1 LKSLLWLSALV
12 LLFFAYAAR
21 ADSFTVEAIEIIG
34 AKKISEGTVFNY
46 LPLNIGEQLDEDR
59 APEIIRELY
68 STGFFES
75 IELLR
80 EDNTLIIKVKERPAI
95 AEINIEGNK
104 DIDDEAL
111 NGALNQMG
119 MTRGKLFNKLV
130 LSKLALELQ
139 QLYYSQGK
147 YAVKLKTDWR
157 HIDDDRVAIDIT
169 ISEGQPAL
177 IRSINITGNVIFDEE
192 TLQDNFEL
200 EAADDG
206 WFASDK
212 YSSSKL
218 SGDLENLNSFY
229 LDRGYVQFQVDSKQ
243 VTISPDRKDIN
254 ITVNISEGEQF
265 SIKSIDVTGELV
277 IDRAELLALVPFR
290 EGDLFSRKKVTGVV
304 SLISRR
310 LGEEGYAFANVRPV
324 PEINEE
330 DYTID
335 LKFLINPGRK
345 MTVRYINFSGNDR
358 TRTEV
363 LRREMRQF
371 ESEVYRVSKVDR
383 SRIRLQRLNY
393 LTSVDIKT
401 VPVEGSEDLL
411 DLEVAVAERFSGNFQ
426 IGLGF
431 SATQGVILNLGVTH
445 DNIFGTG
452 RTLSFTFDNSRSSER
467 YGFRYL
473 NPYYTANGV
482 SRGFRFTYTATD
494 AAELN
499 VSDYLIDRISLS
511 MDYGIPVSEF
521 NTFTVEFGFD
531 QNNILTTPGTPDEI
545 IEFIIA
551 NSDEYDENTDPAD
564 VTGAEYNTLFS
575 TISFSKDTRNRRVFA
590 DTGSLNTASFE
601 VDAGDLDFYKLR
613 YQHRTAFPA
622 IFNTTYNFRSRIG
635 YGDSYAETTDLP
647 FFEKFYAGGV
657 RSVRGYERNS
667 LGPLD
672 SNGNPYGGNLQTIFS
687 SELLIPLEAIASSE
701 TFRLGV
707 YFDVGNVFAG
717 VDTFDATELRGS
729 VGISAKWFSV
739 VGPLEFSL
747 AYPVNDQPGD
757 DIRNFQFALGAAF

>member
-1 LKSLLWLSALV
+1 LKTLLWTSAFV
-12 LLFFAYAAR
+12 LLFFAHVVR
-21 ADSFTVEAIEIIG
+21 ADSFIVEHIEIIG
-34 AKKISEGTVFNY
+34 AKKISKGTVFNY
-46 LPLNIGEQLDEDR
+46 LPLNIGEQLDVER
-59 APEIIRELY
+59 SPEIIRELY
-68 STGFFES
+68 STGFFEG

-80 EDNTLIIKVKERPAI
+80 DDNTLIIRVKERPAI
-95 AEINIEGNK
+95 AEINIEGND
-104 DIDDEAL
+104 DIDDEVL
-111 NGALNQMG
+111 NDALNQMG
-119 MTRGKLFNKLV
+119 MTRGKIFNKLI
-130 LSKLALELQ
+130 LSKLTLELQ

-157 HIDDDRVAIDIT
+157 HLDDDRVAIDIT
-169 ISEGQPAL
+169 ISEGEPAL

-200 EAADDG
+200 EAADSG

-229 LDRGYVQFQVDSKQ
+229 LDRGYVQFQVESKQ

-265 SIKSIDVTGELV
+265 TINSIDMTGELV
-277 IDRAELLALVPFR
+277 VDRAELMALVPFR
-290 EGDLFSRKKVTGVV
+290 EGDLFSRKNITNVV
-304 SLISRR
+304 GLISRR
-310 LGEEGYAFANVRPV
+310 LGEEGYAFADVRPV
-324 PEINEE
+324 PELNEE
-330 DYTID
+330 DHTID
-335 LKFLINPGRK
+335 LKFLINPGKR
-345 MTVRYINFSGNDR
+345 MTVRYINFNGNDR
-358 TRTEV
+358 TRTTV

-371 ESEVYRVSKVDR
+371 ESEVYRASKVDR

-401 VPVEGSEDLL
+401 VPVEGRDDQL
-411 DLEVAVAERFSGNFQ
+411 DLEITVAERFSGSFQ
-426 IGLGF
+426 IGLGY
-431 SATQGVILNLGVTH
+431 SATQGAILNLGVTH

-452 RTLSFTFDNSRSSER
+452 KTLSFTFDNSQSSER

-473 NPYYTANGV
+473 NPYYTENGV

-494 AAELN
+494 SARLN

-521 NTFTVEFGFD
+521 NTFTVEFGLE
-531 QNNILTTPGTPDEI
+531 QNDVRTTSGTPDEI
-545 IEFIIA
+545 IEFIVG

-564 VTGAEYNTLFS
+564 VTGADYNSLFS
-575 TISFSKDTRNRRVFA
+575 TISFSKDTRNRRIFA
-590 DTGSLNTASFE
+590 DTGSLNTVSFE
-601 VDAGDLDFYKLR
+601 VDGGDLDYYKLR
-613 YQHRTAFPA
+613 YQHRTAIPVYSSV
-622 IFNTTYNFRSRIG
+622 TYNFRGRLG

-672 SNGNPYGGNLQTIFS
+672 SNGNPFGGNFQVIFS
-687 SELLIPLEAIASSE
+687 SEFLVPMEAIASSE
-701 TFRLGV
+701 TFRLGL
-707 YFDVGNVFAG
+707 YFDVGNVFAT
-717 VDTFDATELRGS
+717 VDTFDAAELRGS

-747 AYPVNDQPGD
+747 AYPVNDQLGD
-757 DIRNFQFALGAAF
+757 DTKPFQFALGASF